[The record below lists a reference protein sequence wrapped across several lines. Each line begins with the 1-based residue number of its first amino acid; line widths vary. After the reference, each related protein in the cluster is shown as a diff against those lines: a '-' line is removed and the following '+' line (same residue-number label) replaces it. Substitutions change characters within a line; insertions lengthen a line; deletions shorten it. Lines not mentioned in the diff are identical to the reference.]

1 MDALKDLRME
11 FRKGILERM
20 EDLNELL
27 FVVIY
32 FPFEIDLGN
41 DE

>member
-32 FPFEIDLGN
+32 FSFEIDLGN